1 MLCGYSHPPQP
12 SFPRLRDRKQCS
24 HGHRG
29 RPANGSML
37 VGVGPPVHQCL
48 ALLRDRGVL
57 PPRDLRAA
65 LPPLPQQAEELIGPQ
80 HSLQPP
86 AAVCLGPP
94 SLRSML
100 STRPSVATVGKR
112 GTRRAGKRWGVPRTW
127 EGTPEVHGG
136 VPDFCGCPH
145 ATLGALPTHRSPP
158 PPTALAPGKGP
169 LSSQGWITLTLAPG
183 TLRIPKNRGMGA
195 NRWGLAPILHHLWST
210 APPSA
215 CFFICPMGMAQRRQ
229 GPQGRGWEAW
239 HSLPLPVIARVRLVL
254 AAGA

>member
-112 GTRRAGKRWGVPRTW
+112 GTRRAEDPGGRFWGTLWV
-127 EGTPEVHGG
+127 EGTLG
-136 VPDFCGCPH
+136 VFK
-145 ATLGALPTHRSPP
+145 GAL
-158 PPTALAPGKGP
+158 
-169 LSSQGWITLTLAPG
+169 
-183 TLRIPKNRGMGA
+183 LRLLRA
-195 NRWGLAPILHHLWST
+195 GLAAACSLWET
-210 APPSA
+210 
-215 CFFICPMGMAQRRQ
+215 G
-229 GPQGRGWEAW
+229 
-239 HSLPLPVIARVRLVL
+239 
-254 AAGA
+254 